1 MLKCLEVFLKGLL
14 IFFLSVEL
22 IADVFDFFS
31 KFFVLLFGSVL
42 FLLFLLADLLLNL
55 LEIASPFLQKRYN
68 IHLPVF
74 KGKIKRCLAFN
85 LQTDVGSTFH
95 QIFNKLKVALLCS
108 HMQNRISIWIFY
120 VRTSSF
126 GKEQLVNFFIFEIN
140 CQNQRSKARAS

>member
-68 IHLPVF
+68 IHLSAF
-74 KGKIKRCLAFN
+74 EGKIKRCLAFN

-95 QIFNKLKVALLCS
+95 QIFNKLKVPLLCS
-108 HMQNRISIWIFY
+108 N
-120 VRTSSF
+120 V
-126 GKEQLVNFFIFEIN
+126 
-140 CQNQRSKARAS
+140 